1 MRFMRA
7 LAQGNSHLIITRS
20 PLRISLGGGGT
31 DLPSYYRNHGGF
43 VLSAAI
49 KQYVYITINEAFRP
63 RIILKYSK
71 LEDVERWEDIQHP
84 IFREAMRLTGVMG
97 PYLEIVSLSDIPAG
111 TGLGSSGSFTTALLR
126 ALHTMKRNFVPPHQ
140 LAEQACHIEIDL
152 LQEPV
157 GKQDQYIAAF
167 GGITCFEFLSDD
179 KVVAEPLKIAPEAL
193 ANLEDNLLLF
203 FTGASR
209 SAAEV
214 LRDQDTRTRE
224 NASEML
230 ENLHLTKR
238 LGRES
243 RDALIAGDLRKFAE
257 IMHVHWEHKKKR
269 SPGMS
274 SGFIDEMYE
283 LARSNGAIGG
293 KLIGA
298 GGGGFLL
305 LYTEDKTRLRSAL
318 RSAGLREVRL
328 QFDFGGTSVLAH
340 S

>member
-1 MRFMRA
+1 
-7 LAQGNSHLIITRS
+7 LIITRS

-31 DLPSYYRNHGGF
+31 DLPSYYRKHGGF

-49 KQYVYITINEAFRP
+49 NRYVYITINEAFRP

-84 IFREAMRLTGVMG
+84 IIREALRLTGVQG

-126 ALHTMKRNFVPPHQ
+126 ALHTMNRNFVPPRE

-152 LQEPV
+152 LKEPV

-167 GGITCFEFLSDD
+167 GGITCFEFLPDD
-179 KVVAEPLKIAPEAL
+179 RVVAEPLKIASETL

-214 LRDQDTRTRE
+214 LRDQDTRTRD

-230 ENLHLTKR
+230 ENLHHTKH
-238 LGRES
+238 LGHAS
-243 RDALIAGDLRKFAE
+243 RDALLAGDLRKFAE
-257 IMHVHWEHKKKR
+257 LMHVHWEHKKKR
-269 SPGMS
+269 SPGIS
-274 SGFIDEMYE
+274 SSLIDEMYE
-283 LARSNGAIGG
+283 LARANGALGG

-298 GGGGFLL
+298 GGGGFLM
-305 LYTEDKTRLRSAL
+305 LYTEDKTRLRAAM
-318 RSAGLREVRL
+318 RRAGLREVRL
-328 QFDFGGTSVLAH
+328 QFDFSGTSVLAH

>member
-1 MRFMRA
+1 
-7 LAQGNSHLIITRS
+7 LIITRS

-31 DLPSYYRNHGGF
+31 DLPSYYRKHGGF

-49 KQYVYITINEAFRP
+49 NRYVYITINEAFRP

-84 IFREAMRLTGVMG
+84 IIREALRITGVTG

-126 ALHTMKRNFVPPHQ
+126 ALYTMKRSFVPPQ
-140 LAEQACHIEIDL
+140 ELAEQACHIEIDL
-152 LQEPV
+152 LKEPV

-167 GGITCFEFLSDD
+167 GGITCFNFLPDD
-179 KVVAEPLKIAPEAL
+179 KVVAEPLKIAPETL
-193 ANLEDNLLLF
+193 ANLEDSLLLF

-214 LRDQDTRTRE
+214 LRDQDTRTRD
-224 NASEML
+224 NAEEML
-230 ENLHLTKR
+230 ENLHFTKQ
-238 LGRES
+238 LGYES
-243 RDALIAGDLRKFAE
+243 RDALLAGDLRKFAE
-257 IMHVHWEHKKKR
+257 LMHVHWEHKKKR

-274 SGFIDEMYE
+274 SELIDEMYE
-283 LARSNGAIGG
+283 RARAHGALGG

-298 GGGGFLL
+298 GGGGFLM
-305 LYTEDKTRLRSAL
+305 LYTEDKARLRSAL

-328 QFDFGGTSVLAH
+328 QFDFAGTSVLAH

>member
-1 MRFMRA
+1 M
-7 LAQGNSHLIITRS
+7 
-20 PLRISLGGGGT
+20 
-31 DLPSYYRNHGGF
+31 
-43 VLSAAI
+43 
-49 KQYVYITINEAFRP
+49 
-63 RIILKYSK
+63 
-71 LEDVERWEDIQHP
+71 ERWEDIQHP

>member
-1 MRFMRA
+1 
-7 LAQGNSHLIITRS
+7 LIITRS

-31 DLPSYYRNHGGF
+31 DLPSYYRKHGGF

-71 LEDVERWEDIQHP
+71 LEDVARWEEIQHP

-126 ALHTMKRNFVPPHQ
+126 ALHTMKRNFVPPQQ

-152 LQEPV
+152 LHEPV

-167 GGITCFEFLSDD
+167 GGITCFEFFPDD
-179 KVVAEPLKIAPEAL
+179 KVVAEPLKIAPETL

-230 ENLHLTKR
+230 ENLHVTKR
-238 LGRES
+238 LGHES
-243 RDALIAGDLRKFAE
+243 RDALMAGDLRKFAE
-257 IMHVHWEHKKKR
+257 IMHVHWGHKKKR

-305 LYTEDKTRLRSAL
+305 LYTEDKTRLRSAM
-318 RSAGLREVRL
+318 RNAELREVRL